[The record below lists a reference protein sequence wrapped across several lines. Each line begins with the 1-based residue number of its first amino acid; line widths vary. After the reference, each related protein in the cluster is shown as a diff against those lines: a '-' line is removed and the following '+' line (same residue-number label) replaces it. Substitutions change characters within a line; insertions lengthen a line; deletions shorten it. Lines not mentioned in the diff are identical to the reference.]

1 MRLYAVSK
9 KALIAVLRWLLFFVA
24 AYLVASGGK
33 HSPALFLP
41 LLGLFAA
48 SNIALGL
55 VSAERFRRWR
65 LNYAVV
71 VFDVLFISAMIYL
84 TGDLDL
90 YIFYFFTI
98 LMASYGRNIQGSLLV
113 AVLASGFYVW
123 MAVRTGSVATL
134 LSPTLL
140 IRIPFFYLV
149 ALISSFMAEESI
161 TEEERLT
168 WTRIILGMTQELAAR
183 AQPRRGSR
191 PAAADAAAPAR
202 GRRRPRLL
210 RRRRPAS
217 AAPATLR
224 AGAQETWPAAEFGLG
239 PRRRSRGAAP
249 FPSHG
254 FPAPAATAGPTP
266 RRPCRSPPSPS
277 RRTPA
282 SAACSRSTRP
292 APRSSASGCARSSA
306 SPH

>member
-1 MRLYAVSK
+1 MNRRDKIFYFALALCLAGVVLAVMGYDF
-9 KALIAVLRWLLFFVA
+9 ALLFFVA
-24 AYLVASGGK
+24 AYLVLSREQPT
-33 HSPALFLP
+33 PALFLP

-123 MAVRTGSVATL
+123 MAVRTGSVENL
-134 LSPTLL
+134 MSPSLL

-149 ALISSFMAEESI
+149 ALMSSFMAEESR
-161 TEEERLT
+161 TEGEKVVE
-168 WTRIILGMTQELAAR
+168 
-183 AQPRRGSR
+183 
-191 PAAADAAAPAR
+191 
-202 GRRRPRLL
+202 
-210 RRRRPAS
+210 
-217 AAPATLR
+217 
-224 AGAQETWPAAEFGLG
+224 
-239 PRRRSRGAAP
+239 
-249 FPSHG
+249 
-254 FPAPAATAGPTP
+254 
-266 RRPCRSPPSPS
+266 
-277 RRTPA
+277 
-282 SAACSRSTRP
+282 
-292 APRSSASGCARSSA
+292 
-306 SPH
+306 